1 MNKFIPSKVLR
12 IRPTDPVWWTPECS
26 AAVEAKRKAWNLHHR
41 NRDNVVLQEA
51 YNITRTATANCLT
64 RTQALHMQQIRR
76 KLLSG
81 SMRDREWWS
90 TVKRAG
96 GHGRQSTIPVLVDK
110 SGQEHTRSCDKAEVL
125 GQYFAEKCSL
135 ERDFDSCTP
144 TLPNVRQRSPNVI
157 STIYFRLSTVLRTL
171 KHLHPC
177 KATGPDGIPARVLKM
192 CADTLA
198 YPLSKL
204 YTLCFR
210 TGIQPAAWKVANV
223 VPVFKKGSKSIPKNY
238 RPISLLSIISKCMES
253 IINRS
258 ISNFLERNAILS
270 PTQFGFRAGL
280 GTVDLLLA
288 LHHEWSRNTN
298 QGGLVRVL
306 AVDIAGAFDKVSHR
320 EVLHKA
326 AQYGIQGCL
335 HNWLRSYL
343 HDRKIRVVVG
353 GQSSS
358 THTIKSGVPQG
369 SILGPTLFLLYTND
383 AEDHLPP
390 ETQLAVYA
398 DDTTLYNC
406 IASREGT
413 LQGTDILQQAVDAL
427 ADWGGAW
434 RIKFE
439 PSKSQALVISH
450 HRTPIALP
458 PITFHGTAVPEVD
471 RLLLLG
477 VLFDRQLSFQAHIRR
492 LAVRGSQRLGFLQK
506 ASRDLDPSCCTAV
519 YNGFV
524 SPVMEYAMLTWMSA
538 APLTLARL
546 SSVQRRALHIIGD
559 GAYLPSLEIRRAV
572 GALCFIYKLHY
583 HDGPDIVTALLP
595 PPAPPLQ
602 HVRTR
607 HCSELSARHAFQLE
621 CALPRQS
628 RNNVLRSFPDAAVG
642 QWNHLPC
649 YLLREAPSRQGL
661 QTFKTKVYHHLRNTN
676 WTWATQS
683 L

>member
-1 MNKFIPSKVLR
+1 
-12 IRPTDPVWWTPECS
+12 
-26 AAVEAKRKAWNLHHR
+26 
-41 NRDNVVLQEA
+41 
-51 YNITRTATANCLT
+51 
-64 RTQALHMQQIRR
+64 
-76 KLLSG
+76 
-81 SMRDREWWS
+81 
-90 TVKRAG
+90 
-96 GHGRQSTIPVLVDK
+96 
-110 SGQEHTRSCDKAEVL
+110 
-125 GQYFAEKCSL
+125 
-135 ERDFDSCTP
+135 
-144 TLPNVRQRSPNVI
+144 
-157 STIYFRLSTVLRTL
+157 
-171 KHLHPC
+171 
-177 KATGPDGIPARVLKM
+177 M

-258 ISNFLERNAILS
+258 ISNFLEKNAILS

-280 GTVDLLLA
+280 ATADLLLA
-288 LHHEWSRNTN
+288 LHHEWSRNIN

-320 EVLHKA
+320 GVLHKA

-369 SILGPTLFLLYTND
+369 SILGSTLFLLYTND

-413 LQGTDILQQAVDAL
+413 LQGTDVLQQAVDAL
-427 ADWGGAW
+427 ADWSSAW

-458 PITFHGTAVPEVD
+458 PITFQGTAVPEVD

-492 LAVRGSQRLGFLQK
+492 LVVRGSQRLGFLQK
-506 ASRDLDPSCCTAV
+506 ASRVLDPSCCTAV
-519 YNGFV
+519 YKSLCSQEWSTPC
-524 SPVMEYAMLTWMSA
+524 SP
-538 APLTLARL
+538 
-546 SSVQRRALHIIGD
+546 G
-559 GAYLPSLEIRRAV
+559 
-572 GALCFIYKLHY
+572 
-583 HDGPDIVTALLP
+583 
-595 PPAPPLQ
+595 
-602 HVRTR
+602 
-607 HCSELSARHAFQLE
+607 
-621 CALPRQS
+621 
-628 RNNVLRSFPDAAVG
+628 
-642 QWNHLPC
+642 
-649 YLLREAPSRQGL
+649 
-661 QTFKTKVYHHLRNTN
+661 
-676 WTWATQS
+676 
-683 L
+683 